1 VCTALGVCNKLS
13 TDSGAVGQCANWVTP
28 QQMSGPEKI
37 QRALPLTTS
46 RYVSRNVGWYGH
58 EFSGYSLWKK
68 FQPDTVGQFS
78 ESVNSPSMK
87 VGVGFVSVNTCTATS
102 VIGSKCQADVFNDA
116 GVKKQITDEFGTVDF
131 NGQCFEQKCWYPID
145 GFKTETVDYTKSTCR
160 GYPEVDSPFPQSVVE
175 NTNLFGVV
183 NKTAQGFKSANICE
197 RYVVEKPIR
206 SFEKWT
212 TFDEYVESHGKD
224 APYILTLENGP
235 CECSYKKVTYGQ
247 MSDDRYYAL
256 KEKST
261 ELAVGKSVLIK
272 GSGTLWTEGTVTS
285 FDGGVYKVISENN
298 TSIITDPNNIAFIDG
313 DKTNLVAGKSVVVR
327 NVDLKWYGA
336 TMIKGDAVQFLNSGL
351 SDSDV
356 KKVLGL
362 MPSYSKPGIELI
374 FSELDNVQK
383 NYPTLKGSIE
393 IIQKNIGKV
402 GSAFSERDKAIKSLD
417 SYLDSKSDEL
427 INKIKDNAIS
437 GDALST
443 AVTSALHSQYGY
455 DNAAFLSYIPIVI
468 KATDAINL
476 NINIASEKISA
487 LAASSQSAGKA
498 SVDIFKDLAVVGH
511 LSSSVDTPKGICDGG
526 WFVVGGKKVSNPNA
540 ISKIGLSCTRDFD
553 CIDER
558 LLTLKNPKAII
569 GAAKNGNDP
578 DSENDE
584 DGFSYQYSNEDGKC
598 QYKKKETSVYGW
610 EGYCLE
616 KDLSSH
622 INNSTKENPCLTW
635 LPIDVAGSDVYN
647 QYTSAGYSID
657 PDGSGKYY
665 CAENRGRLNGDKNA
679 ENRYSYQIGNISFLV
694 TGTKEQG
701 LLDTLKEFVIPD
713 LGLKEALAD
722 KGELSNLDGDKAY
735 RGYKSYDISSVTGK
749 LPELYASEIDFIEL
763 EAVKNSFF
771 PDGYTMKIRN
781 DGKATIYQ
789 NTSIIDV
796 WKNKDAYKSMVCPA
810 WTVTDAGLAGF
821 DYLDPDNQY
830 SKPLQQDKI
839 ILEPLSYLIR
849 GPEDY
854 YQTGKT
860 IGDYFTCGGS
870 ENKDFV
876 YPVIKSTDALTPSPM
891 AITGVMRNGVDKNGD
906 LYSADL
912 KKGTVGQ
919 IWFLRIDNQ
928 KYRWWW
934 EGTPKNH
941 IEFDRRAFQLGD
953 IVDTN
958 NPYKVGAPSPN
969 LDKGSRSCQPL
980 AGNTTEEYIDLVKQ
994 NAQQIGY
1001 QLRFKFD
1008 KDGKFD
1014 GIDSASCT
1022 QREDATIYA
1031 GWKIK
1036 IHVRDACMKV
1046 AQTVDDKGKNAAFT
1060 HRLWTAHP
1068 AGFAKAEDSTVVLAK
1083 NLIVATKG
1091 LVPSL
1096 NKYSSFAVQ
1105 IAPDYLWYTYAEDIE
1120 KTAPGF
1126 KTNLIGGTT
1135 AKGYSC
1141 PNGTNCLL
1149 NSSGFGAG
1157 KILTTDG
1164 ETALKS
1170 LFAKI
1175 YVSYSSSVGLETKK
1189 YTASSVVIDNTKD
1202 GASNPPVIFALDQST
1217 CGGVRGGTC
1226 TMTKKYGMTINGVYD
1241 DNGTVFGKGSVA
1253 ATVRFYGYAD
1263 QNQMPIK
1270 RITVDWAD
1278 KSAILQKSGEYRNH
1292 NPVCSTQQ
1300 TPVAVCKPASGNPD
1314 YNHVCVTNKDCESL
1328 GEGATCLNEKKDLKW
1343 AFGSWGGDG
1352 NSDEGACEPSYFQFT
1367 HAYTFTPNCGDDTGN
1382 TKAKP
1387 ATADEI
1393 AKYKLEGKIGIGERF
1408 CVFKPRVQLLDN
1420 WNACNGNG
1428 VGEGV
1433 AGMGKEELKCDVMG
1447 DGFSDV
1453 STAFQGNIIVKE

>member
-1 VCTALGVCNKLS
+1 
-13 TDSGAVGQCANWVTP
+13 
-28 QQMSGPEKI
+28 
-37 QRALPLTTS
+37 
-46 RYVSRNVGWYGH
+46 
-58 EFSGYSLWKK
+58 
-68 FQPDTVGQFS
+68 
-78 ESVNSPSMK
+78 
-87 VGVGFVSVNTCTATS
+87 
-102 VIGSKCQADVFNDA
+102 
-116 GVKKQITDEFGTVDF
+116 
-131 NGQCFEQKCWYPID
+131 
-145 GFKTETVDYTKSTCR
+145 
-160 GYPEVDSPFPQSVVE
+160 
-175 NTNLFGVV
+175 
-183 NKTAQGFKSANICE
+183 
-197 RYVVEKPIR
+197 
-206 SFEKWT
+206 
-212 TFDEYVESHGKD
+212 
-224 APYILTLENGP
+224 
-235 CECSYKKVTYGQ
+235 
-247 MSDDRYYAL
+247 
-256 KEKST
+256 
-261 ELAVGKSVLIK
+261 
-272 GSGTLWTEGTVTS
+272 
-285 FDGGVYKVISENN
+285 
-298 TSIITDPNNIAFIDG
+298 
-313 DKTNLVAGKSVVVR
+313 
-327 NVDLKWYGA
+327 
-336 TMIKGDAVQFLNSGL
+336 
-351 SDSDV
+351 
-356 KKVLGL
+356 
-362 MPSYSKPGIELI
+362 
-374 FSELDNVQK
+374 
-383 NYPTLKGSIE
+383 
-393 IIQKNIGKV
+393 
-402 GSAFSERDKAIKSLD
+402 
-417 SYLDSKSDEL
+417 
-427 INKIKDNAIS
+427 
-437 GDALST
+437 
-443 AVTSALHSQYGY
+443 
-455 DNAAFLSYIPIVI
+455 
-468 KATDAINL
+468 
-476 NINIASEKISA
+476 
-487 LAASSQSAGKA
+487 
-498 SVDIFKDLAVVGH
+498 
-511 LSSSVDTPKGICDGG
+511 
-526 WFVVGGKKVSNPNA
+526 
-540 ISKIGLSCTRDFD
+540 
-553 CIDER
+553 
-558 LLTLKNPKAII
+558 
-569 GAAKNGNDP
+569 
-578 DSENDE
+578 
-584 DGFSYQYSNEDGKC
+584 
-598 QYKKKETSVYGW
+598 
-610 EGYCLE
+610 
-616 KDLSSH
+616 
-622 INNSTKENPCLTW
+622 
-635 LPIDVAGSDVYN
+635 
-647 QYTSAGYSID
+647 
-657 PDGSGKYY
+657 
-665 CAENRGRLNGDKNA
+665 
-679 ENRYSYQIGNISFLV
+679 
-694 TGTKEQG
+694 
-701 LLDTLKEFVIPD
+701 
-713 LGLKEALAD
+713 
-722 KGELSNLDGDKAY
+722 
-735 RGYKSYDISSVTGK
+735 
-749 LPELYASEIDFIEL
+749 
-763 EAVKNSFF
+763 
-771 PDGYTMKIRN
+771 
-781 DGKATIYQ
+781 
-789 NTSIIDV
+789 
-796 WKNKDAYKSMVCPA
+796 
-810 WTVTDAGLAGF
+810 
-821 DYLDPDNQY
+821 
-830 SKPLQQDKI
+830 
-839 ILEPLSYLIR
+839 
-849 GPEDY
+849 
-854 YQTGKT
+854 
-860 IGDYFTCGGS
+860 
-870 ENKDFV
+870 
-876 YPVIKSTDALTPSPM
+876 M
-891 AITGVMRNGVDKNGD
+891 AITGVMRNGVDKKGD

-912 KKGTVGQ
+912 KNGTVGQ

-1008 KDGKFD
+1008 KSGKFE

-1036 IHVRDACMKV
+1036 VHVRDACMKV